1 MTVLV
6 SAHRGGAGD
15 DGVQNSLEA
24 VEAAIDLGCDFVEVD
39 LRRDRHGR
47 LVVSHDAPGDDS
59 APFDAVLDLVAGR
72 AGLHLDL
79 KITEGALEVVDDVVD
94 RIGTGHLVVTSA
106 DDGLVRALRT
116 RAEERGSGLL
126 VGLSTSRRSARG
138 RIDRWWT
145 HVVSWFPRTR
155 MRLSHANVVASHHV
169 LARHWLRSW
178 ARHRQLPLLVWTVD
192 DPVALDFW
200 MNDPDTWV
208 VTTNHPA
215 RALAAR
221 RS

>member
-1 MTVLV
+1 VSVLV

-39 LRRDRHGR
+39 LRRDRHAR

-59 APFDAVLDLVAGR
+59 APFDAVVDLVAGR

-79 KITEGALEVVDDVVD
+79 KITEGALEVVDAVVD
-94 RIGTGHLVVTSA
+94 RIGVGNLVVTSA
-106 DDGLVRALRT
+106 DDGLVRALVT

-126 VGLSTSRRSARG
+126 VGLSTSRRPAAG

-145 HVVSWFPRTR
+145 HVASWFPRTR
-155 MRLSHANVVASHHV
+155 MRLSGATVVASHHV
-169 LARHWLRSW
+169 LARRWLRTW
-178 ARHRQLPLLVWTVD
+178 ARRRGLPLLVWTVD
-192 DPVALDFW
+192 DPVALGFW
-200 MNDPDTWV
+200 VNDPDTWM

-215 RALAAR
+215 RALEAR

>member
-1 MTVLV
+1 MVLV

-15 DGVQNSLEA
+15 DGVQNSLAA

-39 LRRDRHGR
+39 LRRDRSGR

-59 APFDAVLDLVAGR
+59 APFDAVLDLLAGR

-79 KITEGALEVVDDVVD
+79 KITEGALEVVDDVVG
-94 RIGTGHLVVTSA
+94 RIGVGQLVVTSA
-106 DDGLVRALRT
+106 DDRLVRALVE

-126 VGLSTSRRSARG
+126 VGLSTSRRSASG

-145 HVVSWFPRTR
+145 HVASWFPRTR
-155 MRLSHANVVASHHV
+155 MRLSGATVVASHHV
-169 LARHWLRSW
+169 LARRWLRSW
-178 ARHRQLPLLVWTVD
+178 ARRRQVPLLVWTVD
-192 DPVALDFW
+192 DPVALAFW

-221 RS
+221 RP

>member
-1 MTVLV
+1 MVLV

-15 DGVQNSLEA
+15 DGVQNSLAA

-39 LRRDRHGR
+39 LRRDRRGR

-59 APFDAVLDLVAGR
+59 ASFDAVLDLIAGR

-79 KITEGALEVVDDVVD
+79 KITDGALEIVDDVIA
-94 RIGTGHLVVTSA
+94 RIGAGNVVVTSA
-106 DDGLVRALRT
+106 DDRLVHALVT

-126 VGLSTSRRSARG
+126 VGLSTSRRPAAG
-138 RIDRWWT
+138 RLDRWWT
-145 HVVSWFPRTR
+145 RVASWFPRTR
-155 MRLSHANVVASHHV
+155 MRLSGATVVASHHT
-169 LARHWLRSW
+169 LARRWLRTW
-178 ARHRQLPLLVWTVD
+178 ARRRELPLLVWTVD
-192 DPVALDFW
+192 DPVALRFW
-200 MNDPDTWV
+200 MNDPDTWM

-221 RS
+221 SR